1 MSQSLDP
8 SIRNLNDCDC
18 CEGTSGQ
25 TPVIIYNRPGLSAIA
40 YRVGTHGRFKQS
52 MLARLSSS
60 DYPELDL
67 LNTRDDDD
75 FSIALIDAWA
85 TVADVLTFYQERIA
99 NESYLLTAT
108 ERFSLRHLGQLI
120 GYKPRDGVAARTYV
134 AFTLDTTKGAPAQ
147 TTIDQRVKMQ
157 SIPEPGERPQTFETM
172 ETISARATWNAM
184 RPLAIRPQ
192 PVVTTMRRASV
203 QGIEGRIKPGDRVL
217 IVDSGLNKSVRV
229 VGSVTPKPDKNV
241 TTIEF
246 KGSFTAVPAYVIP
259 GESSPATGATFPTKA
274 PLNDATIESRILSRS
289 WDQQDL
295 FAHAAVQGWDTDEMI
310 ATVNQLIA
318 ERESATAGG
327 YGVYALRQ
335 RAAIFGHN
343 APKYS
348 TLPYSQ
354 RNATT
359 IQNFSTSNGSPT
371 SATSVPA
378 VYPTS
383 WEGRTLKTD
392 AANSRFLHL
401 DAVYSGIATGSY
413 VVLEDTSGDTEV
425 FTVSENNEI
434 TRSEFTIT
442 GKISRLKLQG
452 SNADVEA
459 KLQNFTLRET
469 TVYGQSELLPLATIV
484 LEPKTLPSNDITLD
498 RMYGYL
504 QPGQEVIVSGLSADS
519 SGVTISE
526 VATIHK
532 VSTAGGYTRLTFESS
547 LIHQFERDGVTIN
560 ANVVL
565 ATHGETKTEVLGS
578 GDANVPFQKFTLRQ
592 SPLTFTRGESE
603 SGVESSLEVRVNDIL
618 WHEVP
623 TLYGCGANE
632 RVYVTSIDDEG
643 RTTVMFGDGLTG
655 QRLPTGVENVRAT
668 YRVGLGTEGLLKKDQ
683 LSLLI
688 TRPHGVK
695 GVTNPLAPT
704 DAADPESADSIRL
717 NAPVGMRTLGYVV
730 SLQDYEDYARAFT
743 GIEKALAS
751 WTWNG
756 QQRGIFVTVAGQ
768 DGREVDDE
776 TIETLVASMRAVG
789 DPYVPLL
796 VKTYEA
802 LYFKVKFNIAVAP
815 DFISDK
821 VKEAVR
827 ERLRQAFSFASRQFG
842 QSVTVSEIVSVI
854 QPVEGVVAVDV
865 DALYF
870 TGETEA
876 YHERLTAAVP
886 RPGENIA
893 SVTAAAL
900 LTLDSGTIDIGE
912 MAS

>member
-25 TPVIIYNRPGLSAIA
+25 TPVQIYNRPGLSAIA
-40 YRVGTHGRFKQS
+40 YRVGTHARFKQS

-60 DYPELDL
+60 DYPELDA

-75 FSIALIDAWA
+75 FSIALLDAWA
-85 TVADVLTFYQERIA
+85 TVADVLAFYQERIA

-120 GYKPRDGVAARTYV
+120 GYKPRDGLAASTYV
-134 AFTLDTTKGAPAQ
+134 AFMLDTAKGAPAQ
-147 TTIDQRVKMQ
+147 TTIDMRVKMQ
-157 SIPEPGERPQTFETM
+157 SIPEPGERPQTFETV
-172 ETISARATWNAM
+172 EGITARAAWNAM
-184 RPLAIRPQ
+184 RPLSIRPQ
-192 PVVTTMRRASV
+192 PVVTTMRRAAV

-217 IVDSGLNKSVRV
+217 IVDSSLNKSVRV
-229 VGSVTPKPDKNV
+229 VGSVTPKPEKNV

-246 KGSFTAVPAYVIP
+246 TGSYTGTPAYVIP
-259 GESSPATGATFPTKA
+259 GENSPATGATFPTTA
-274 PLNDATIESRILSRS
+274 ALSDSVLTTRVLNRN

-310 ATVNQLIA
+310 ATVNDLIA
-318 ERESATAGG
+318 VRENATAGG

-343 APKYS
+343 APKHS

-354 RNATT
+354 RHTT
-359 IQNFSTSNGSPT
+359 YIQTFNTSTGAANGAST
-371 SATSVPA
+371 VSA

-392 AANSRFLHL
+392 AGGNRYLHL
-401 DAVYSGIATGSY
+401 DAVYAAIANGSY
-413 VVLEDTSGDTEV
+413 VVLEKPSGATEV
-425 FTVSENNEI
+425 FTVSENAEI
-434 TRSEFTIT
+434 SRTEFTLT
-442 GKISRLKLQG
+442 GKISRLTLQG
-452 SNADVEA
+452 TNTTIEP
-459 KLQNFTLRET
+459 KLDNFTLRQT
-469 TVYGQSELLPLATIV
+469 TVYGQSEHLPLATIP
-484 LEPKTLPSNDITLD
+484 LPNTLPQNDITLD

-504 QPGQEVIVSGLSADS
+504 QPGQEVIVSGLSATS
-519 SGVTISE
+519 SGQIVSE
-526 VATIHK
+526 VATIHA
-532 VSTAGGYTRLTFESS
+532 VSTVGGYTRLNFESG
-547 LIHQFERDGVTIN
+547 LTNQFLLDTVTIN
-560 ANVVL
+560 ANVALV
-565 ATHGETKTEVLGS
+565 THGETKIEILGS
-578 GDANVPFQKFTLRQ
+578 GDANVPFQKFVLRQ
-592 SPLTFTRGESE
+592 SPLTFTRGEGE

-623 TLYGCGANE
+623 TLYGCKPDD

-643 RTTVMFGDGLTG
+643 KTTIQFGDGITG
-655 QRLPTGVENVRAT
+655 RRLPTGVENIRAT
-668 YRVGLGTEGLLKKDQ
+668 YRVGLGTEALVKKDQ
-683 LSLLI
+683 ITLLT

-695 GVTNPLAPT
+695 SVTNPLAPT

-730 SLQDYEDYARAFT
+730 SLQDYEDFARAYT

-751 WTWNG
+751 WTWSG

-768 DGREVDDE
+768 DGRDVDDE
-776 TIETLVASMRAVG
+776 TIDTLIGSMRQVG

-796 VKTYEA
+796 VRSYTP
-802 LYFKVKFNIAVAP
+802 LYFKVKFNIAVALDYDP
-815 DFISDK
+815 DK

-827 ERLRQAFSFASRQFG
+827 EKLRDAFSFNSRQFG
-842 QSVTVSEIVSVI
+842 QSVTVSEIVAVI
-854 QPVEGVVAVDV
+854 QPLEGVIAVDV
-865 DALYF
+865 DALYY
-870 TGETEA
+870 TGETEE
-876 YHERLTAAVP
+876 YHDRLTAAVP
-886 RPGENIA
+886 RPGESVA

-900 LTLDSGTIDIGE
+900 LTLDSSTIDIGE
-912 MAS
+912 MPS